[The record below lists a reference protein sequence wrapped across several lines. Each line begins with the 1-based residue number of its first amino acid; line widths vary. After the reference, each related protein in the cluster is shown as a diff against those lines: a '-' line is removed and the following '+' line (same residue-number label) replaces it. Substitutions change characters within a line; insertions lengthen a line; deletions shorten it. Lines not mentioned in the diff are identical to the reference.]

1 MRLCLYI
8 NIYYFLLT
16 AQCTLLVEYSS
27 SFRITPLYFP
37 VFTHAPSVTTINNSF
52 SFPSSFFIID
62 EYISIDVDLCGEMCS
77 IYLFPGSL
85 NNVMCSYFLFVPFL
99 NLVISFRPSKYK
111 INVG

>member
-1 MRLCLYI
+1 M
-8 NIYYFLLT
+8 
-16 AQCTLLVEYSS
+16 
-27 SFRITPLYFP
+27 
-37 VFTHAPSVTTINNSF
+37 FTHAPSDPTINNSF

-62 EYISIDVDLCGEMCS
+62 EYISIDVDLCGEMCP

-85 NNVMCSYFLFVPFL
+85 NNVMCSYFLFVPIL